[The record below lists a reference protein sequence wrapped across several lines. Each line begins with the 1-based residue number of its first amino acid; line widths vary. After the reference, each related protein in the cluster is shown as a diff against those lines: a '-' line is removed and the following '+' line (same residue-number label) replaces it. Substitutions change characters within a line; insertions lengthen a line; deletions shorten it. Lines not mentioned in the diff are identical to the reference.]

1 MDFEKEI
8 ERPIERPQGQSDI
21 EDRGQSAPSGRS
33 SRSLLVETGESSAI
47 AVDSSEKR
55 RTSDKRESSIGTSWP
70 DRGAVLIFLI
80 LVALTCSMALL
91 MRALL

>member
-21 EDRGQSAPSGRS
+21 EDRGQSAPTGSS
-33 SRSLLVETGESSAI
+33 SRSLLGQYAKLSSN

-55 RTSDKRESSIGTSWP
+55 RTSDKRESTIGTSWP